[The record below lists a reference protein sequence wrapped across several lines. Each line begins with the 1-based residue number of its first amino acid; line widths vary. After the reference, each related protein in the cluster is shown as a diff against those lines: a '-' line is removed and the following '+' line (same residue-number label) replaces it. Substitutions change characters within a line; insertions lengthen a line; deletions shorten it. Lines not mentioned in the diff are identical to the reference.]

1 MRSSNFR
8 PSRLPVTLAYAVR
21 RFGRDRRGVTAI
33 EFGLVALPFFA
44 MMFAMMTIGL
54 HYFTYYSLEKGVVDA
69 ARLMRTGEAQKAGL
83 NLDDFRKLV
92 CDHAGGFITCDSH
105 LVIHIKSSETFAGLA
120 PPASCVTNGAL
131 SPATGAG
138 SDALTSKSGE
148 DDIAVQVTA
157 CYEWEMGADL
167 WQTIWSL
174 VSPDPV
180 VQGKTILSATTA
192 FRSEPY
198 Q

>member
-1 MRSSNFR
+1 MRSSNFF
-8 PSRLPVTLAYAVR
+8 PPRLRAKLAFAVR
-21 RFGRDRRGVTAI
+21 RFARDCRGVTAI

-44 MMFAMMTIGL
+44 MVFAMMTIGL
-54 HYFTYYSLEKGVVDA
+54 NYLTYYSLEKGVVDA
-69 ARLMRTGEAQKAGL
+69 ARLLRTGEAQKAGL
-83 NLDDFRKLV
+83 DLDDFRKLV
-92 CDHAGGFITCDSH
+92 CDGAGGFITCDNH
-105 LVIHIKSSETFAGLA
+105 LVVHIKSSETFAGLS

-131 SPATGAG
+131 SPSSGTG
-138 SDALTSKSGE
+138 SDALTSKTGE

-198 Q
+198 K